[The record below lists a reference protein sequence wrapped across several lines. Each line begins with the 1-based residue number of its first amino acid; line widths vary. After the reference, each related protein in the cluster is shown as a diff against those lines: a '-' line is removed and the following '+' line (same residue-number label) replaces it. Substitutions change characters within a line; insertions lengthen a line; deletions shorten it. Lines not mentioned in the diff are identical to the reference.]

1 MEENRISYSGLE
13 TRAFNQKAVLS
24 PKNKQKPTVNGQKA
38 PARSMFVPT
47 TARQQF
53 ERKNFSARKIQNW
66 WRRTRGIELS

>member
-1 MEENRISYSGLE
+1 MEENRISYSELE

-24 PKNKQKPTVNGQKA
+24 PKKQQKPAMFGQKA

-53 ERKNFSARKIQNW
+53 ERKNFYARKIQNW

>member
-1 MEENRISYSGLE
+1 MEENRISYSELE
-13 TRAFNQKAVLS
+13 TRTFNQKAVLS
-24 PKNKQKPTVNGQKA
+24 HKKQQKPAVFGQKT